1 MEEKNM
7 TEESKVL
14 AKTCPLCKAHY
25 PEADKFCPDDGTPL
39 QITDVSAPLLAK
51 PEAEICSG

>member
-1 MEEKNM
+1 M

-25 PEADKFCPDDGTPL
+25 PESDKFCPDDGTPL